1 MDTVVHTA
9 ASAEAEYH
17 VSKICGCIDQCGGS
31 GLAVRLNKTV
41 AKAAGIVDGTPVRI
55 VVEPGRIIIETKLKK
70 RSLDDMLQAFSLE
83 QHGGELMPTKAPV
96 GEEII

>member
-1 MDTVVHTA
+1 MPAKFVD
-9 ASAEAEYH
+9 AS
-17 VSKICGCIDQCGGS
+17 VNVWGN

-41 AKAAGIVDGTPVRI
+41 AKTAGIVDGTPVRI
-55 VVEPGRIIIETKLKK
+55 LAEPGRIIIETKLKK

-83 QHGGELMPTKAPV
+83 QHGGEFMRTTAPA

>member
-1 MDTVVHTA
+1 MSSKFVD
-9 ASAEAEYH
+9 AS
-17 VSKICGCIDQCGGS
+17 INLWGN

-41 AKAAGIVDGTPVRI
+41 AKTAGIVDGTPVRI
-55 VVEPGRIIIETKLKK
+55 LAEPGRIVIETKLKK

-83 QHGGELMPTKAPV
+83 EHGGELMSTDTPA